1 MQPCCKPGAL
11 ARKKPDE
18 TSAYPARSRL
28 HGGTRQQAAAF
39 HGLTRQSRTTV
50 RLFLDASPNGK
61 LGSNYF
67 ATVSS
72 WVGAAARAELMASM
86 TAKKSIDESREQ

>member
-1 MQPCCKPGAL
+1 
-11 ARKKPDE
+11 
-18 TSAYPARSRL
+18 
-28 HGGTRQQAAAF
+28 
-39 HGLTRQSRTTV
+39 V